1 MTPAGS
7 SPPDRFRGP
16 WATSFC
22 ELVFLVPHADHVW
35 DTIERSP
42 DRPLIGRGGF
52 PVPDLTIIACPSCGL
67 PAELVY
73 RFSRDLGG
81 GPVEHARTRCILLH
95 FSSVP
100 VEDLQVRVP
109 EPGTPDPV
117 LGHAAPSGRVLSFPE
132 ARPGVALGSR
142 LRDWSRR
149 LGWFAFGALAAVLV
163 LRAPAAIVLL

>member
-1 MTPAGS
+1 
-7 SPPDRFRGP
+7 
-16 WATSFC
+16 
-22 ELVFLVPHADHVW
+22 
-35 DTIERSP
+35 
-42 DRPLIGRGGF
+42 
-52 PVPDLTIIACPSCGL
+52 VPDLTIIACPSCGL

-95 FSSVP
+95 FSSVA

-149 LGWFAFGALAAVLV
+149 LVWFAFGALAAVLL
-163 LRAPAAIVLL
+163 LRAPAAIVLLPLAVPVFGIIAARRSWQPLSPSMKPIPLAHRDADPEEPGREAA